1 MAGHPDN
8 HSASRTCGKF
18 KVGDVDV
25 EFEQKVASI
34 PGRSEQLRGLGRHLP
49 EGPHGMRRKFHQLC
63 PPILWIW
70 SGLDPAGLLQP
81 RKPRKNR
88 RRRAEAG
95 AVDDV
100 RDVDLPLV
108 SGALPDEVQ
117 NGLAR
122 QINLVKPRA
131 TLYPTRRQPDPKD
144 QIVIDASTL
153 WHGHPSSWFWNSMR
167 MITVLSFKRS
177 MAVSLTSGIIEPS
190 RLMKPKLVSR
200 RNLKLL
206 THLICQQG
214 FELVCIDTEFC
225 RHQR

>member
-1 MAGHPDN
+1 M
-8 HSASRTCGKF
+8 
-18 KVGDVDV
+18 
-25 EFEQKVASI
+25 
-34 PGRSEQLRGLGRHLP
+34 
-49 EGPHGMRRKFHQLC
+49 
-63 PPILWIW
+63 W

-81 RKPRKNR
+81 GKPRINR

-131 TLYPTRRQPDPKD
+131 TLYLTRRQPDPKD

-153 WHGHPSSWFWNSMR
+153 WHGHPLSWFWNSMR